1 GWSRSAEWSG
11 SFDRSGR
18 LSRFHCRRRWQRS
31 RGQLP
36 QGMLSRWSDGRCQEQ
51 ASRAQ
56 QTLFAARVTKGTAW
70 WHMRT
75 VARLVQYPHYMSA
88 AASRTAVGPAR
99 RPQRNRSRTGDMVRI
114 ACVGGGPA
122 GLYFALLMKL
132 SDPRHEITIFEKS
145 RPGATR

>member
-1 GWSRSAEWSG
+1 
-11 SFDRSGR
+11 
-18 LSRFHCRRRWQRS
+18 
-31 RGQLP
+31 
-36 QGMLSRWSDGRCQEQ
+36 MLSRWSDGRCREQ

-75 VARLVQYPHYMSA
+75 VARLVQYPHYMCRPPHRGRPS
-88 AASRTAVGPAR
+88 VPPGDPR
-99 RPQRNRSRTGDMVRI
+99 RNLSRTGDTVRI

-145 RPGATR
+145 RPGATRGWGVVFWDDLLEQ